1 MSTIN
6 IQEVLNSLSNACGDK
21 IFRDA
26 VNSWLGGPAP
36 KKGKGKKAAKNDD
49 GEKKTRS
56 PTAWNAWIEDR
67 CGKKGSETSEF
78 LAWKSQN
85 SDQKGNVRMIYAKKC
100 KEDDTKAY
108 EAFSAA
114 FKPSTSG
121 SNASVTT
128 QEAETEVTIE
138 SEVET
143 KPASTATTKKGK
155 KAAASKVAASE
166 PEEEVVVEAKTA
178 KKAAKPKAASKKA
191 PAKVVLSDSESDS
204 D

>member
-36 KKGKGKKAAKNDD
+36 KKGKGKKTAKNDD

-56 PTAWNAWIEDR
+56 PTAWNAWIEER
-67 CGKKGSETSEF
+67 CGKKGSETSDF
-78 LAWKSQN
+78 LSWKTEHA
-85 SDQKGNVRMIYAKKC
+85 DLKGNVRMIYAKHC
-100 KEDDTKAY
+100 KEVDAKAY
-108 EAFSAA
+108 ESFAA
-114 FKPSTSG
+114 SFKPSTTG

-128 QEAETEVTIE
+128 HETEAEAAAEVE
-138 SEVET
+138 SEVVAA
-143 KPASTATTKKGK
+143 PAKKGK
-155 KAAASKVAASE
+155 KAAAAKVVAAVSSE
-166 PEEEVVVEAKTA
+166 AEDEVVVEAKPA
-178 KKAAKPKAASKKA
+178 KKAAKPKATKKA
-191 PAKVVLSDSESDS
+191 PAKIVLSDSESDS